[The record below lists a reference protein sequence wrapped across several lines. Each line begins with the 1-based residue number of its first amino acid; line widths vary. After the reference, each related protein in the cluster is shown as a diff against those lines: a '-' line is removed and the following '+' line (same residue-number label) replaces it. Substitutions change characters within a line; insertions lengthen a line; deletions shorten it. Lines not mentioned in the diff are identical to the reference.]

1 MSDGDS
7 KINLEE
13 NFCGKSIGK
22 IFDVGHVLQP
32 FRFRLGSIP
41 TYFTNR
47 KFVERKFGFVFYF
60 GFFLWSIFFIS
71 KIFI

>member
-13 NFCGKSIGK
+13 DFCWESVNK
-22 IFDVGHVLQP
+22 IFNVRNVLQP
-32 FRFRLGSIP
+32 FRFRFGSIS

-60 GFFLWSIFFIS
+60 GFLLWSIFFIS
-71 KIFI
+71 KIFF

>member
-13 NFCGKSIGK
+13 DFCGKSISK
-22 IFDVGHVLQP
+22 ISYVGNVLQP
-32 FRFRLGSIP
+32 FRFRFGSIS
-41 TYFTNR
+41 TYFFNR
-47 KFVERKFGFVFYF
+47 KFVERKFDFVFYF
-60 GFFLWSIFFIS
+60 GVLLWSIFFIS

>member
-13 NFCGKSIGK
+13 DFCGKSIHK
-22 IFDVGHVLQP
+22 IFDDCNVLQP
-32 FRFRLGSIP
+32 FRFRFGSIS

-47 KFVERKFGFVFYF
+47 KFVEGKFSFVFYF
-60 GFFLWSIFFIS
+60 GFILWSIFFIT

>member
-13 NFCGKSIGK
+13 NFCGEPIDKV
-22 IFDVGHVLQP
+22 FDVGNVLQP
-32 FRFRLGSIP
+32 FRFRFGSIS

-47 KFVERKFGFVFYF
+47 KFVERKFSFVFYF
-60 GFFLWSIFFIS
+60 GLFLWSIFFIS

>member
-7 KINLEE
+7 KINMEE
-13 NFCGKSIGK
+13 NFCGKPIGK
-22 IFDVGHVLQP
+22 VLNVGNVLQP
-32 FRFRLGSIP
+32 FRFRFGSIP

-47 KFVERKFGFVFYF
+47 KFVERKFNFVFYF
-60 GFFLWSIFFIS
+60 SLFLWSIFFVS

>member
-13 NFCGKSIGK
+13 NFCGKPVSK
-22 IFDVGHVLQP
+22 VFDVGNVLQP
-32 FRFRLGSIP
+32 FRFRFGSIP

-60 GFFLWSIFFIS
+60 GLFLWSVFFIS

>member
-13 NFCGKSIGK
+13 DFCRKSVSK
-22 IFDVGHVLQP
+22 ISNVRNVLQP
-32 FRFRLGSIP
+32 FRFRFGSIP
-41 TYFTNR
+41 TYFSNR

-60 GFFLWSIFFIS
+60 GFLLWSIFFIS

>member
-7 KINLEE
+7 KINMEE
-13 NFCGKSIGK
+13 NFCGKPIGK
-22 IFDVGHVLQP
+22 VFDAGDVLQP
-32 FRFRLGSIP
+32 FRFRFGSIS

-47 KFVERKFGFVFYF
+47 KFVERKLGFVFYF
-60 GFFLWSIFFIS
+60 GFLLWSIFFIS

>member
-13 NFCGKSIGK
+13 DFCGEPVGK
-22 IFDVGHVLQP
+22 VFNVGDVLQP
-32 FRFRLGSIP
+32 FRFRFGSILS
-41 TYFTNR
+41 YFTNR
-47 KFVERKFGFVFYF
+47 KFVERKFDFVFYF
-60 GFFLWSIFFIS
+60 GVFLWSIFFIS